1 MNNTFDIRRFGR
13 LYRKVFLDNKTQFL
27 AMGLIPPAISILMYL
42 FVLFLSTFPTPIEQ
56 SVRRITSFSAGDYE
70 AFAFLALYFGIILS
84 PSIFRKYARSLKE
97 HILLTPAST
106 FEKWLVPFVT
116 IFIVYGIIYILT
128 FTFTYIGF
136 EFIFHP
142 EENAISSFTYF
153 IKRRAGGLATAYVL
167 TSFSFFNILFF
178 KRRQSIKAFITG
190 LIIFGF
196 LFIFFIGS
204 DKLFE
209 LEDKIVDFNDNY
221 LRINVILNSYINY
234 VVPIGLLIC
243 SYFKLKEREI

>member
-1 MNNTFDIRRFGR
+1 
-13 LYRKVFLDNKTQFL
+13 
-27 AMGLIPPAISILMYL
+27 MGLIPPAISILMYL

-56 SVRRITSFSAGDYE
+56 SVRRITSFSAGDY
-70 AFAFLALYFGIILS
+70 AFFTLVVLFIGIIFS
-84 PSIFRKYARSLKE
+84 PLVFRKYASSLKE

-128 FTFTYIGF
+128 FTFIYIGF
-136 EFIFHP
+136 EFILRP
-142 EENAISSFTYF
+142 EENAIFSFAYF
-153 IKRRAGGLATAYVL
+153 IKQGAEGFTTAYVF
-167 TSFSFFNILFF
+167 TSFTFFNILFF
-178 KRRQSIKAFITG
+178 KRRQFVKAFVTG
-190 LIIFGF
+190 LIILGF
-196 LFIFFIGS
+196 LFIFFIS
-204 DKLFE
+204 YDKLFE